1 MLETRLTHKSHIYF
15 RETNVRVKQNIH
27 TYKYVYILQLTIM
40 ICNDVCREKFR
51 YIAREVNNSICD
63 GDHTQISLSKVGR

>member
-1 MLETRLTHKSHIYF
+1 
-15 RETNVRVKQNIH
+15 
-27 TYKYVYILQLTIM
+27 M

>member
-1 MLETRLTHKSHIYF
+1 MMS
-15 RETNVRVKQNIH
+15 V
-27 TYKYVYILQLTIM
+27 
-40 ICNDVCREKFR
+40 EKEFK